1 MKVFI
6 PIFLA
11 AGASAFSVSNNSQQL
26 QQHHTSSSITT
37 MRYNIIHQSRCTALK
52 MSAEEMEVI
61 ALDAEERMDKTMS
74 NLAENLSTI
83 RTGKSV
89 LCISIY

>member
-37 MRYNIIHQSRCTALK
+37 RVRYNVNHQSRCTALK
-52 MSAEEMEVI
+52 MSAEEMEMV

-89 LCISIY
+89 FV

>member
-1 MKVFI
+1 
-6 PIFLA
+6 
-11 AGASAFSVSNNSQQL
+11 
-26 QQHHTSSSITT
+26 
-37 MRYNIIHQSRCTALK
+37 MRYNVNHQSRCTALK

-89 LCISIY
+89 IVIC